1 MIFLKS
7 SSEMDALERANR
19 LVHRVLRAVRA
30 AAAPGVST
38 GELDEL
44 AEETI
49 RQHGGT
55 PAFKGYRGFP
65 ATLCTSVNDVIVHGI
80 PSRTARLAE
89 GDVLSVDCGVLLD
102 GFYGDAATTFGIG
115 RVAADAVRLMDTARK
130 CLDDGVAAVA
140 PGGRLGD
147 VGAAVQARA
156 EAAGFGVVRE
166 FVGHGIGRALH
177 EDPQVPNY
185 GLPGHGQIMKPGLVI
200 AIEPMIPTGGWR
212 VRVDSDGWTARTED
226 GKLAAHFEYSV
237 AVTADGRRV
246 LGVDGEG

>member
-7 SSEMDALERANR
+7 SSELDALERANR
-19 LVHRVLRAVRA
+19 LVHTVLRAVRA

-80 PSRTARLAE
+80 PSRTTRLAE

-115 RVAADAVRLMDTARK
+115 KVAADAVRLMDTARK

-200 AIEPMIPTGGWR
+200 AIEPMITTGGWR